1 MFLSVAAYE
10 LKYRLTRISTH
21 VYALLFFALALLLGL
36 SAAGGFDGVTVASN
50 ALANSPYLIGG
61 LVSQLGLF
69 GVIVTA
75 SFMGH
80 AVVKD
85 FENTMHPLLFT
96 TPLSKPA
103 YLGGRFTGA
112 LLANLYVFAAI
123 VPGLM
128 LAFAF
133 PTVDASS
140 LGPFSLEAYVRPF
153 LIFVVPNLLITGAVF
168 FALAVTTRSMLPNY
182 VGGVLLLV
190 GWLIAGVLAGDTE
203 RLEAAALVDPFGV
216 FAFEVL
222 ARYWTPVEQNVLQIP
237 LEGTILWNRLLW
249 LAIGAAVFAFAAARF
264 SFSQTARTR
273 TTRGADASAPPDGA
287 GAAVSARRVIDRL
300 ALPRVT
306 QRFGLGAHLGQTLS
320 LARREFGAIVR
331 NVYFYVLIVAALGL
345 LAVTVSLG
353 DALFG
358 TPTLPVTAQVVG
370 LVTGSFTLFI
380 LIIIVFYSGE
390 LVWRERDLKSNL
402 IYDALPLPTWLP
414 FAAKLL
420 ALCGVIAVLLAAM
433 TAAGVL
439 YQLANGFTDIQLG
452 LYLKEFFG
460 VQLVDF
466 ALLAVLAMFVHTV
479 VNHKYVGHFVVIVYL
494 IGTPLLLNW
503 LGWVDNLYVYRSD
516 AGTPYSDM
524 NRYGPFFGPFVWFKL
539 YWAAFALLLAA
550 ASNLLWSRG
559 QETGLKQRLR
569 LAGLRVTR
577 PVVAS
582 VALGLGAFLVLGGFI
597 FYNTNVLNEVVSGQD
612 ARARQAEYERAYKRY
627 EALPQPR
634 VTAVDLDVD
643 LFPKRQDAR
652 FRGTFTLAN
661 RTARPIPAVHL
672 NLSDDLDVDALAFSG
687 GATAALVDSTLG
699 YRIYELATPLAP
711 GDSVALTFDL
721 GLDTRGFQNRGAET
735 RVVENG
741 TFLNSG
747 LLPSIGY
754 QPGAEIADASAR
766 KKEGLPPRP
775 RIASIDDTVAVQ
787 NTYISN
793 DSDFIRFAA
802 TVSTDPDQIAIAPG
816 YLQREWTEGGRR
828 YFRYEMDAP
837 ILNFYSFLSARYEVE
852 RDVWDGPDG
861 PVSLE
866 VYHHPD
872 HDYNV
877 GRMMEAMKASLSYFS
892 SNFSPYQ
899 YRQLRIIEFPNYAA
913 FAQSFPNTVPFSESI
928 GFIADIG
935 ANDID
940 YPFYVTAHEVAHQ
953 WFAHQI
959 VGGNVQGATV
969 LSETLSQYGALM
981 VMKARYGA
989 EDMQRFLGYELD
1001 QYLLGRTIERE
1012 REVPLYL
1019 NEGQQYIHYNKGSLS
1034 MYALQDAIG
1043 EDRVNAAL
1051 ASLLDAYAFS
1061 GPPYPTS
1068 RSLVRELR
1076 AVTPDSL
1083 GYLVTDLFE
1092 TITLYENRA
1101 TEARAV
1107 ALGDGR
1113 QRVEIDLDLAKFRA
1127 DSTGAE
1133 RTVPLNDWLDVAVY
1147 GTRGGGDEEILAIEK
1162 RRLRSGKQTVELV
1175 VEGTPTRAGVD
1186 PLYLFVDRNK
1196 GDNVVP
1202 VAEE

>member
-1 MFLSVAAYE
+1 MFVSVAAYE

-21 VYALLFFALALLLGL
+21 VYALLFFALAFLLGL

-96 TPLSKPA
+96 TPLSKAA
-103 YLGGRFTGA
+103 YLGGRFAGA

-133 PTVDASS
+133 PTVDPAS
-140 LGPFSLEAYVRPF
+140 LGPFSLEAYLRPF
-153 LIFVVPNLLITGAVF
+153 GIFVIPNLLITGAVF

-190 GWLIAGVLAGDTE
+190 GWLVAGVLASDTE
-203 RLEAAALVDPFGV
+203 RLEAAALVDPFGL

-222 ARYWTPVEQNVLQIP
+222 ARYWTPVEQNTLQVP
-237 LEGTILWNRLLW
+237 FEGTVLWNRLLW
-249 LAIGAAVFAFAAARF
+249 LAIGAAVFAVAFVRF

-273 TTRGADASAPPDGA
+273 AARDAGAAAGGV

-306 QRFGLGAHLGQTLS
+306 QDFGLASHLRQMLS

-345 LAVTVSLG
+345 LAVTVALG

-370 LVTGSFTLFI
+370 LVTGSFTLFV
-380 LIIIVFYSGE
+380 LIIVVFYSGE

-402 IYDALPLPTWLP
+402 IYDALPVPTWLP

-433 TAAGVL
+433 TAAGIV

-460 VQLVDF
+460 VQFVDF
-466 ALLAVLAMFVHTV
+466 ALLAVLAMFVHTL

-494 IGTPLLLNW
+494 VGTPLLLGW
-503 LGWVDNLYVYRSD
+503 LGLVDNLYDYGSD

-550 ASNLLWSRG
+550 ASNLLWARG
-559 QETGLKQRLR
+559 QETGVRQRLR

-582 VALGLGAFLVLGGFI
+582 LAIGLVAFLVLGGFI

-612 ARARQAEYERAYKRY
+612 ARARQAEYERTYKTY
-627 EALPQPR
+627 ASLPQPR
-634 VTAVDLDVD
+634 ITAVDLDVD
-643 LFPKRQDAR
+643 LFPTRQDAR
-652 FRGTFTLAN
+652 FQGTFTLTNKTSQA
-661 RTARPIPAVHL
+661 IPAVHL
-672 NLSDDLDVDALAFSG
+672 NLSDDLDVDALDFAG
-687 GATAALVDSTLG
+687 GATATLVDSTLG

-711 GDSVALTFDL
+711 GDSVEMTFDL
-721 GLDTRGFQNRGAET
+721 GLDTRGFQNSGAET

-747 LLPSIGY
+747 ILPSVGY
-754 QPGAEIADASAR
+754 QPSAEIADASAR

-793 DSDFIRFAA
+793 DADFIRFAA

-816 YLQREWTEGGRR
+816 YLQREWTEDGRR
-828 YFRYEMDAP
+828 HFRYEMDAP
-837 ILNFYSFLSARYEVE
+837 ILNFYSFLSARYAVE
-852 RDVWDGPDG
+852 RDVWNGPDG

-877 GRMMEAMKASLSYFS
+877 GRMMEAMKASLRYFS
-892 SNFSPYQ
+892 SSFSPYQ
-899 YRQLRIIEFPNYAA
+899 YRQLRIIEFPNYAT

-981 VMKARYGA
+981 VMKARYGS

-1012 REVPLYL
+1012 REVPLVL

-1043 EDRVNAAL
+1043 EARVNAAL
-1051 ASLLDAYAFS
+1051 ASLIDAHAFA
-1061 GPPYPTS
+1061 GPPYPTA
-1068 RSLVRELR
+1068 RSLVAELR

-1083 GYLVTDLFE
+1083 QYLVTDLFE

-1107 ALGDGR
+1107 DLGDGR
-1113 QRVEIDLDLAKFRA
+1113 QRVEVDLDLAKFRA
-1127 DSTGAE
+1127 DSTGTE
-1133 RTVPLNDWLDVAVY
+1133 RAAPMNDWLDVAVY
-1147 GTRGGGDEEILAIEK
+1147 GTRGDGGEEILAIEK
-1162 RRLRSGKQTVELV
+1162 RRLRSGRQTVELV
-1175 VEGTPTRAGVD
+1175 VDGTPTRAGVD

-1196 GDNVVP
+1196 GDNVV
-1202 VAEE
+1202 AIATE

>member
-10 LKYRLTRISTH
+10 LKYRLTRVSTH
-21 VYALLFFALALLLGL
+21 VYALIFFALAFLLGL
-36 SAAGGFDGVTVASN
+36 SAAGGFDSVTVASN

-80 AVVKD
+80 ALVKD

-96 TPLSKPA
+96 TPLSKTA

-140 LGPFSLEAYVRPF
+140 LGPFSLEAYLRPF
-153 LIFVVPNLLITGAVF
+153 LIFVIPNLLITGAVF
-168 FALAVTTRSMLPNY
+168 FALAATTRSMLPNY

-222 ARYWTPVEQNVLQIP
+222 ARYWTPVEQNTLQIP
-237 LEGTILWNRLLW
+237 FEGNILWNRLLW
-249 LAIGAAVFAFAAARF
+249 LAVGAAVFAVAFARF

-273 TTRGADASAPPDGA
+273 KARNASSSPADGA

-306 QRFGLGAHLGQTLS
+306 RHFGLGAHLGQMLS

-331 NVYFYVLIVAALGL
+331 NVYFYVLILAALGFL
-345 LAVTVSLG
+345 GIAVAVG
-353 DALFG
+353 DSLFG
-358 TPTLPVTAQVVG
+358 TPTLPVTAQVVT
-370 LVTGSFTLFI
+370 LVSGSFTLFI

-402 IYDALPLPTWLP
+402 IYDALPVPTWLP

-433 TAAGVL
+433 TAAGIV

-452 LYLKEFFG
+452 LYLGEFFG
-460 VQLVDF
+460 VQFVDF
-466 ALLAVLAMFVHTV
+466 ALLAVLAMFVHTL

-503 LGWVDNLYVYRSD
+503 LGLVDNLYDYGSD

-559 QETGLKQRLR
+559 QETGLRQRLR
-569 LAGLRVTR
+569 LAGLRLTK

-582 VALGLGAFLVLGGFI
+582 LAIGLVAFLVLGGFI
-597 FYNTNVLNEVVSGQD
+597 FYNTNVLNEVLSGQD
-612 ARARQAEYERAYKRY
+612 ARALQAEYERTYKAY
-627 EALPQPR
+627 ESLPQPR
-634 VTAVDLDVD
+634 ITAVDLDVD
-643 LFPKRQDAR
+643 LFPREQDAR
-652 FRGTFTLAN
+652 FQGTFTLTN
-661 RTARPIPAVHL
+661 KTTSPIPAVHL
-672 NLSDDLDVDALAFSG
+672 NLSDDLDVDALGFAG
-687 GATAALVDSTLG
+687 GARATLVDSTLG

-711 GDSVALTFDL
+711 GDSVDLAFDL
-721 GLDTRGFQNRGAET
+721 GLDTRGFQNSGAET

-741 TFLNSG
+741 TFLNSAV
-747 LLPSIGY
+747 LPSIGY
-754 QPGAEIADASAR
+754 QPGAEISDASAR
-766 KKEGLPPRP
+766 RKEGLPPRP

-816 YLQREWTEGGRR
+816 YLQREWTEDGRR
-828 YFRYEMDAP
+828 HFRYEMDAP
-837 ILNFYSFLSARYEVE
+837 ILNFYSFLSARYAVE

-866 VYHHPD
+866 VYHHPA

-892 SNFSPYQ
+892 SSFSPYQ
-899 YRQLRIIEFPNYAA
+899 YRQLRIIEFPNYAS

-935 ANDID
+935 SNDID

-981 VMKARYGA
+981 VMKERYGA
-989 EDMQRFLGYELD
+989 QEMQRFLGYELD

-1019 NEGQQYIHYNKGSLS
+1019 NEGAQYIHYNKGSLS
-1034 MYALQDAIG
+1034 MYALQDAVG

-1051 ASLLDAYAFS
+1051 AALIDEYAFT

-1068 RSLVRELR
+1068 RSLIAELR

-1101 TEARAV
+1101 VEARATD
-1107 ALGDGR
+1107 LGGGR
-1113 QRVEIDLDLAKFRA
+1113 QRVAIDLDLAKFRA
-1127 DSTGAE
+1127 DSTGSERRAE
-1133 RTVPLNDWLDVAVY
+1133 MNDWLDVAVY
-1147 GTRGGGDEEILAIEK
+1147 GTRDGGDEEILAIEK
-1162 RRLRSGKQTVELV
+1162 RRLSSGKQTVELV

-1196 GDNVVP
+1196 GDNVVSI
-1202 VAEE
+1202 VEE